1 MTGLMGRGSQPTR
14 TGNGPESFQAES
26 WTTRQLAEFLSVVS
40 SFTDEQDALQGCVE
54 RAAAAIGTEI
64 AALIREGTVA
74 ASVGFPPGEEPI
86 ADLVEASGDLRFE
99 RSLGD
104 LGLCTGM
111 CSLVGEEGT
120 LLVARTR
127 GEDFSKEELDLLR
140 GMGRILALAL
150 RSIRLIGELR
160 ERQTLLERLTLLQR
174 SIASRADIEDVLD
187 AIVTGASEL
196 LGDELVDLSL
206 IDPDDPSVL
215 EVVASVGYPPE
226 LLDRFRRTPVEIG
239 VAGHAVTEKRPIVV
253 EDYGADP
260 RRMPDVVV
268 DGLRAVISAPVY
280 QRGELVGALSLGTRR
295 PGRRYS
301 EIERDAVLAFAEHAG
316 LALNDAKAAEETAHQ
331 AFHDPLTG
339 LANRALFV
347 DRLAQARTR
356 AETAGDSVGVLF
368 ADLDG
373 FKTVND
379 SLGHAAGD
387 QLLIIVGQRLAA
399 VVGATDTV
407 ARFGGDEFAILV
419 EDVRQPI
426 EIARIARL
434 ALDAIERVIEVEG
447 REVFITGSIGIAVGL
462 EKPEDLLRNADLAMY
477 EAKGQGKG
485 RYEIF
490 QRHMHEALAQRL
502 ELELDL
508 KRAADRE
515 EFVLHFQPVVE
526 METASVVGVE
536 ALIRWMH
543 PSEGLIMPD
552 NFIPIAEESGQIHA
566 LGRWVLWEACRRVVE
581 WEDAYGELG
590 LSVNI
595 SGAQLRQASLVR
607 EVAEI
612 LEATGLEPRRL
623 TLEVTES
630 VLMEVSSSNTERL
643 DALKKLGV
651 QLAVDDFGTG
661 LLLAAVSEALPLRLA
676 EDRQAVRRR
685 RRQLGCTG
693 ANRTGHHRPGPQP
706 RDRRDRG
713 GDRIQAADRVAR
725 GTRLPQR
732 PGLPLLAASPGRGD
746 LRLSRRKVGRAL
758 ADRPPLAQGAEPSR
772 HSHPSAD
779 AS

>member
-1 MTGLMGRGSQPTR
+1 MGSGTHQTR
-14 TGNGPESFQAES
+14 VGDGPEDFPAES
-26 WTTRQLAEFLSVVS
+26 WATRQLAEFLSVVS
-40 SFTDEQDALQGCVE
+40 SFTDERDALQACVE
-54 RAAAAIGTEI
+54 RAAAAIGTEV
-64 AALIREGTVA
+64 AVLIREGRVA
-74 ASVGFPPGEEPI
+74 ASIGFRPGSEPV
-86 ADLVEASGDLRFE
+86 ADLVAASGDLRFE
-99 RSLGD
+99 RRLGD

-120 LLVARTR
+120 LLVARPGR
-127 GEDFSKEELDLLR
+127 EDFSKQELDLLR
-140 GMGRILALAL
+140 GMGRVLALAL
-150 RSIRLIGELR
+150 RSLRLIGELR

-187 AIVTGASEL
+187 AIVSGASEL

-206 IDPDDPSVL
+206 IDPEDPSVL
-215 EVVASVGYPPE
+215 EVVASIGYPPE
-226 LLDRFRRTPVEIG
+226 LLAQIRRTPVEVGI
-239 VAGHAVTEKRPIVV
+239 AGHAVTERRPIAV

-268 DGLRAVISAPVY
+268 DGLRALISAPVY

-295 PGRRYS
+295 AGRRYS

-356 AETAGDSVGVLF
+356 ASAAGDSVGVLF

-387 QLLIIVGQRLAA
+387 QLLIIVGQRLAS
-399 VVGATDTV
+399 VVGPTDTV

-426 EIARIARL
+426 ELARMARM
-434 ALDAIERVIEVEG
+434 ALDALERVIEVEG
-447 REVFITGSIGIAVGL
+447 REVFITASVGIAVGL

-508 KRAADRE
+508 KRAADRDQ
-515 EFVLHFQPVVE
+515 FVLHFQPIVE
-526 METASVVGVE
+526 LETARVVGME

-543 PSEGLIMPD
+543 PSQGLILPD
-552 NFIPIAEESGQIHA
+552 RFIPIAEESGQIHA
-566 LGRWVLWEACRRVVE
+566 LGRWVLWEACQRVVE
-581 WEDAYGELG
+581 WQDEYGSLG

-607 EVAEI
+607 EVSET
-612 LEATGLEPRRL
+612 LEATGLEPERL
-623 TLEVTES
+623 TLEITET
-630 VLMEVSSSNTERL
+630 VLMDVSSSNTERL
-643 DALKKLGV
+643 DALKALGI

-661 LLLAAVSEALPLRLA
+661 YSSLQYLKRFPFDWLKIAKPFVDGVQASDAQARIARAIVGLAHSLEIEVIAEGIESSRQAAVLE
-676 EDRQAVRRR
+676 E
-685 RRQLGCTG
+685 LGC
-693 ANRTGHHRPGPQP
+693 
-706 RDRRDRG
+706 
-713 GDRIQAADRVAR
+713 
-725 GTRLPQR
+725 
-732 PGLPLLAASPGRGD
+732 
-746 LRLSRRKVGRAL
+746 LSGQGFHYS
-758 ADRPPLAQGAEPSR
+758 PPLPAEEVAAYLATGIAAR
-772 HSHPSAD
+772 
-779 AS
+779 

>member
-1 MTGLMGRGSQPTR
+1 MGRGTQQRPT
-14 TGNGPESFQAES
+14 GDGPEGFGAES

-40 SFTDEQDALQGCVE
+40 SFTDERDALHGCVE
-54 RAAAAIGTEI
+54 RAAAAIGTEV
-64 AALIREGTVA
+64 AALIQDGKVA
-74 ASVGFPPGEEPI
+74 ASVGFPEGAEPVI
-86 ADLVEASGDLRFE
+86 DLVEASGDLRFE
-99 RSLGD
+99 RKLGE

-120 LLVARTR
+120 LLVARTGR
-127 GEDFSKEELDLLR
+127 VDFSKEELDLLR
-140 GMGRILALAL
+140 GMGRVLALAL
-150 RSIRLIGELR
+150 RSIRLIGQLR

-174 SIASRADIEDVLD
+174 SIASRADLEDVLD

-206 IDPDDPSVL
+206 IDPEDPSVL

-226 LLDRFRRTPVEIG
+226 LLEHIRRTPVEVGI
-239 VAGHAVTEKRPIVV
+239 AGHAVTERRPIAV
-253 EDYGADP
+253 EDYGTDP

-268 DGLRAVISAPVY
+268 EGLRAVISAPVY

-295 PGRRYS
+295 RGRRYS
-301 EIERDAVLAFAEHAG
+301 EIEREAVIAFAEHAG

-356 AETAGDSVGVLF
+356 ASAVGDSVGVLF

-387 QLLIIVGQRLAA
+387 QLLIIVGQRLAS

-407 ARFGGDEFAILV
+407 ARFGGDEFAILA

-426 EIARIARL
+426 EIARMARL
-434 ALDAIERVIEVEG
+434 ALEALERVIEVEG
-447 REVFITGSIGIAVGL
+447 REVFITASIGIAVGL
-462 EKPEDLLRNADLAMY
+462 DEPEDLLRNADLAMY

-490 QRHMHEALAQRL
+490 QSHMHEALAQRL

-508 KRAADRE
+508 KRAADRDQ
-515 EFVLHFQPVVE
+515 FVLHFQPIVE
-526 METASVVGVE
+526 METSTAVGVE

-543 PSEGLIMPD
+543 PTQGLILPD
-552 NFIPIAEESGQIHA
+552 RFIPIAEESGQIHA
-566 LGRWVLWEACRRVVE
+566 LGRWVLWEACQRVVE
-581 WEDAYGELG
+581 WEDTYGMLG
-590 LSVNI
+590 LNVNI
-595 SGAQLRQASLVR
+595 SGAQLSQASLVR

-612 LEATGLEPRRL
+612 LEATGLEPDRL
-623 TLEVTES
+623 TLEITES

-661 LLLAAVSEALPLRLA
+661 YSSLQYLKRFPFDWLKIAKPFVDGVEDSDSQARIAQAIIDLAHSLEIEVIAEGVESKRQAAVLGEVGCLNGQGFHFSPPLPAEEISDYLAARSP
-676 EDRQAVRRR
+676 
-685 RRQLGCTG
+685 
-693 ANRTGHHRPGPQP
+693 
-706 RDRRDRG
+706 
-713 GDRIQAADRVAR
+713 AR
-725 GTRLPQR
+725 
-732 PGLPLLAASPGRGD
+732 
-746 LRLSRRKVGRAL
+746 
-758 ADRPPLAQGAEPSR
+758 
-772 HSHPSAD
+772 
-779 AS
+779 

>member
-1 MTGLMGRGSQPTR
+1 MGRGTQQRPI
-14 TGNGPESFQAES
+14 GADPGAFGAES

-40 SFTDEQDALQGCVE
+40 SFTSERDALQGCVR
-54 RAAAAIGTEI
+54 RAAGAIGTEV
-64 AALIREGTVA
+64 AALIQEGKVA
-74 ASVGFPPGEEPI
+74 ASVGFPAGAEPV

-99 RSLGD
+99 RDLGE

-120 LLVARTR
+120 LLVARTGR
-127 GEDFSKEELDLLR
+127 VDFSKDELDLLR
-140 GMGRILALAL
+140 GMGRVLALAL
-150 RSIRLIGELR
+150 RSIRLIGQLR

-174 SIASRADIEDVLD
+174 SIASRADIEEVLN

-206 IDPDDPSVL
+206 LDPEDPSVL

-226 LLDRFRRTPVEIG
+226 LLDQIRRTPVQVGI
-239 VAGHAVTEKRPIVV
+239 AGHAVSERRPIVV
-253 EDYGADP
+253 EDYGTDP

-356 AETAGDSVGVLF
+356 ASAVGDSVGVLF

-387 QLLIIVGQRLAA
+387 QLLIIVGQRLAS
-399 VVGATDTV
+399 VVGPTDTV

-426 EIARIARL
+426 EIARMARL
-434 ALDAIERVIEVEG
+434 ALDGLERVIDVEG
-447 REVFITGSIGIAVGL
+447 REVFITASIGIAVGL
-462 EKPEDLLRNADLAMY
+462 DEPEDLLRNADLAMY

-490 QRHMHEALAQRL
+490 QSHMHEALAQRL

-508 KRAADRE
+508 KRAADRDQ
-515 EFVLHFQPVVE
+515 FVLHFQPIVE
-526 METASVVGVE
+526 METSTAIGVE

-543 PSEGLIMPD
+543 PTQGLILPD
-552 NFIPIAEESGQIHA
+552 RFIPIAEESGQIHA

-581 WEDAYGELG
+581 WEDAYGSLG
-590 LSVNI
+590 LNVNI

-612 LEATGLEPRRL
+612 LEATGLEPDRL
-623 TLEVTES
+623 TLEITES

-661 LLLAAVSEALPLRLA
+661 YSSLQYLKRFPFDWLKIAKPFVDGVEDSDSQARIARAIVDLAHSLEIEVIAEGVESRRQAAV
-676 EDRQAVRRR
+676 
-685 RRQLGCTG
+685 LGE
-693 ANRTGHHRPGPQP
+693 
-706 RDRRDRG
+706 
-713 GDRIQAADRVAR
+713 
-725 GTRLPQR
+725 
-732 PGLPLLAASPGRGD
+732 
-746 LRLSRRKVGRAL
+746 VGCL
-758 ADRPPLAQGAEPSR
+758 NGQGFHYSPPLPAEEI
-772 HSHPSAD
+772 AD
-779 AS
+779 HLVTRTPMR

>member
-1 MTGLMGRGSQPTR
+1 MGRGTQQRRP
-14 TGNGPESFQAES
+14 GEAPEGFQAES

-40 SFTDEQDALQGCVE
+40 AFTDERAALQGCVE
-54 RAAAAIGTEI
+54 RAAAAIG
-64 AALIREGTVA
+64 ADVAVLIREGRVA
-74 ASVGFPPGEEPI
+74 ASIGFPQEEKPV
-86 ADLVEASGDLRFE
+86 ADVVEASGDLRFE
-99 RSLGD
+99 RVLGD
-104 LGLCTGM
+104 LGTCTGI

-120 LLVARTR
+120 LLVARI
-127 GEDFSKEELDLLR
+127 GLIDFSKEELDLLR
-140 GMGRILALAL
+140 GMGRVLALAL

-174 SIASRADIEDVLD
+174 SIASRADIEDVLN

-196 LGDELVDLSL
+196 LGDEMVDLSL
-206 IDPDDPSVL
+206 IDPEDPTVL
-215 EVVASVGYPPE
+215 EIVASVGYPPE
-226 LLDRFRRTPVEIG
+226 LLDQIRRTPVEIG
-239 VAGHAVTEKRPIVV
+239 VAGHAVTQRRPIVV

-280 QRGELVGALSLGTRR
+280 QRGELVGALSLGTREA
-295 PGRRYS
+295 GRRYS

-316 LALNDAKAAEETAHQ
+316 LALNDAKAAAETAHQ

-347 DRLAQARTR
+347 DRLAQSRIR
-356 AETAGDSVGVLF
+356 AAAAGDAVGVLF

-387 QLLIIVGQRLAA
+387 QLLIIAGQRLAS

-426 EIARIARL
+426 ELARMARQ
-434 ALDAIERVIEVEG
+434 ALSSLERVVEVEG
-447 REVFITGSIGIAVGL
+447 REVFITASIGIAVGL
-462 EKPEDLLRNADLAMY
+462 EEPSDLLRNADLAMY

-502 ELELDL
+502 DLELDL

-515 EFVLHFQPVVE
+515 EFVLHFQPIVE
-526 METASVVGVE
+526 IDSAAVVGVE

-543 PSEGLIMPD
+543 PTQGLILPD
-552 NFIPIAEESGQIHA
+552 RFIPIAEESGQIHA
-566 LGRWVLWEACRRVVE
+566 LGRWVLWEACRQVVE
-581 WEDAYGELG
+581 WEDTHGELR
-590 LSVNI
+590 LNVNI

-612 LEATGLEPRRL
+612 LEATGLEPERL

-643 DALKKLGV
+643 DALKKIGV

-661 LLLAAVSEALPLRLA
+661 YSSLQYLKRLPFDWLKIAKPFVDGVGDSDAQARIARAIVDLAHSLEIEVVA
-676 EDRQAVRRR
+676 EGIESRRQAVALGE
-685 RRQLGCTG
+685 LGCFNG
-693 ANRTGHHRPGPQP
+693 QGFHFSPP
-706 RDRRDRG
+706 
-713 GDRIQAADRVAR
+713 
-725 GTRLPQR
+725 LPA
-732 PGLPLLAASPGRGD
+732 GEISAHLGASPAAR
-746 LRLSRRKVGRAL
+746 
-758 ADRPPLAQGAEPSR
+758 
-772 HSHPSAD
+772 
-779 AS
+779 

>member
-1 MTGLMGRGSQPTR
+1 MGRGNNQRRSA
-14 TGNGPESFQAES
+14 GGVENFQAES

-40 SFTDEQDALQGCVE
+40 SFTDERDALQGCVE
-54 RAAAAIGTEI
+54 RAAAAIGTEL
-64 AALIREGTVA
+64 AVLIREGKVA
-74 ASVGFPPGEEPI
+74 AQVGFPSGKEPV

-99 RSLGD
+99 RKLGD
-104 LGLCTGM
+104 LGVCTGM

-120 LLVARTR
+120 LLVARTG
-127 GEDFSKEELDLLR
+127 GEDFTKEELDLLR
-140 GMGRILALAL
+140 GMGRVLGLAL

-174 SIASRADIEDVLD
+174 SIASRADIEEVLH

-206 IDPDDPSVL
+206 IDPEDPSVL

-226 LLDRFRRTPVEIG
+226 LLGQIRRTPVEVGI
-239 VAGHAVTEKRPIVV
+239 AGHAVTERRPIVV

-260 RRMPDVVV
+260 RRIPDVAGG
-268 DGLRAVISAPVY
+268 GLRAVISAPVY

-295 PGRRYS
+295 SGRRYS
-301 EIERDAVLAFAEHAG
+301 EIEREAVLAFAEHAG

-356 AETAGDSVGVLF
+356 AAAAGDAVGILF

-373 FKTVND
+373 FKNVND

-387 QLLIIVGQRLAA
+387 QLLIIVGQRLAS
-399 VVGATDTV
+399 VVGPTDTV

-426 EIARIARL
+426 ELARMARM
-434 ALDAIERVIEVEG
+434 ALDGIERVIDVEG
-447 REVFITGSIGIAVGL
+447 REVFITASIGIAVGL
-462 EKPEDLLRNADLAMY
+462 EGPDDLLRNADMAMY

-508 KRAADRE
+508 KRAADRDQ
-515 EFVLHFQPVVE
+515 FVLHFQPIVE
-526 METASVVGVE
+526 MDTPMVIGVE

-543 PSEGLIMPD
+543 PAQGLILPD
-552 NFIPIAEESGQIHA
+552 RFIPIAEESGQIHP
-566 LGRWVLWEACRRVVE
+566 LGRWVLWEACRQVVE
-581 WEDAYGELG
+581 WEDAYGGLG
-590 LSVNI
+590 LNVNI

-607 EVAEI
+607 EVAET
-612 LEATGLEPRRL
+612 LEATGLEPDRL
-623 TLEVTES
+623 TLEITES

-643 DALKKLGV
+643 DALKRLGV

-661 LLLAAVSEALPLRLA
+661 YSSLQYLKRFPFDWLKIAKPFVDGVDGSDSQARIARAIVDLAHSLEIEVIAEGIESRRQAAV
-676 EDRQAVRRR
+676 
-685 RRQLGCTG
+685 LGE
-693 ANRTGHHRPGPQP
+693 
-706 RDRRDRG
+706 
-713 GDRIQAADRVAR
+713 
-725 GTRLPQR
+725 
-732 PGLPLLAASPGRGD
+732 
-746 LRLSRRKVGRAL
+746 VGCL
-758 ADRPPLAQGAEPSR
+758 NGQGFHYSPPLPADEV
-772 HSHPSAD
+772 SAYI
-779 AS
+779 ATRAPAR

>member
-1 MTGLMGRGSQPTR
+1 MGSR
-14 TGNGPESFQAES
+14 THQRRIGAGPESFQAES

-40 SFTDEQDALQGCVE
+40 SFTDERDALQGCVE
-54 RAAAAIGTEI
+54 RAAAAIGTDV
-64 AALIREGTVA
+64 AALIRQGKVA
-74 ASVGFPPGEEPI
+74 ASIGFKPGSEPV

-99 RSLGD
+99 RRLGD
-104 LGLCTGM
+104 LGVCTGM

-120 LLVARTR
+120 LLVARV
-127 GEDFSKEELDLLR
+127 GQQSFSKEELDLLR

-150 RSIRLIGELR
+150 RSIRLIGELK

-174 SIASRADIEDVLD
+174 SIASRAQLEEVLH
-187 AIVTGASEL
+187 AIVKGASEL

-206 IDPDDPSVL
+206 IDPEDPSVL
-215 EVVASVGYPPE
+215 EVVASVGYSPQALEE
-226 LLDRFRRTPVEIG
+226 LRRTPLGAGI
-239 VAGHAVTEKRPIVV
+239 AGHAVTEMRPIVV

-260 RRMPDVVV
+260 RRLPETSV

-295 PGRRYS
+295 AGRRYS

-347 DRLAQARTR
+347 DRLSQARTR
-356 AETAGDSVGVLF
+356 AAAAGDSVGVLF
-368 ADLDG
+368 IDLDG

-379 SLGHAAGD
+379 GLGHAAGD
-387 QLLIIVGQRLAA
+387 QLLIIVGQRLASL
-399 VVGATDTV
+399 VGPTDTV

-426 EIARIARL
+426 ELARIARR
-434 ALDAIERVIEVEG
+434 ALDALERVIEVEG
-447 REVFITGSIGIAVGL
+447 REVFISGSIGIAVGV
-462 EKPEDLLRNADLAMY
+462 EGPEDLLRNADLAMY

-508 KRAADRE
+508 KRAADRD

-526 METASVVGVE
+526 LETGTAVGVE

-543 PSEGLIMPD
+543 PTQGLIPPEK
-552 NFIPIAEESGQIHA
+552 FIPIAEESGQIHA
-566 LGRWVLWEACRRVVE
+566 LGRWVLWEACQQVVE
-581 WEDAYGELG
+581 WEGTYGR
-590 LSVNI
+590 LSLNVNI
-595 SGAQLRQASLVR
+595 SSAQLGQASLVR
-607 EVAEI
+607 EVSEI
-612 LEATGLEPRRL
+612 LDATGLEPDRL
-623 TLEVTES
+623 ILEITET

-643 DALKKLGV
+643 DALKGLGV

-661 LLLAAVSEALPLRLA
+661 YSSLTYLKRFPFAWLKIAKPFVDGVEDSDAQARIARAIVDLAHSLEIEVIAEGIESRRQAAVLGE
-676 EDRQAVRRR
+676 
-685 RRQLGCTG
+685 LGC
-693 ANRTGHHRPGPQP
+693 
-706 RDRRDRG
+706 
-713 GDRIQAADRVAR
+713 
-725 GTRLPQR
+725 
-732 PGLPLLAASPGRGD
+732 
-746 LRLSRRKVGRAL
+746 LSGQGFHYS
-758 ADRPPLAQGAEPSR
+758 PPLP
-772 HSHPSAD
+772 AD
-779 AS
+779 EIADYLATRAVAL

>member
-1 MTGLMGRGSQPTR
+1 MGRGIQQRPI
-14 TGNGPESFQAES
+14 GDGPRGFQTES

-40 SFTDEQDALQGCVE
+40 SFTDERDALQGCVE
-54 RAAAAIGTEI
+54 RAAAAIGTDV
-64 AALIREGTVA
+64 AALIRDGKVA
-74 ASVGFPPGEEPI
+74 ASIGFPAGAEPV

-99 RSLGD
+99 RELGE

-120 LLVARTR
+120 LLVARTGR
-127 GEDFSKEELDLLR
+127 VDFSKEELDLLR
-140 GMGRILALAL
+140 GMGRVLALAL
-150 RSIRLIGELR
+150 RSIRLIGQLR

-187 AIVTGASEL
+187 AIVSGASEL

-206 IDPDDPSVL
+206 LDPEDPSVL
-215 EVVASVGYPPE
+215 EVAASVGYPPE
-226 LLDRFRRTPVEIG
+226 LLNQIRRTSVEVGI
-239 VAGHAVTEKRPIVV
+239 AGHAVAEQRPIVV
-253 EDYGADP
+253 EDYGTDP

-280 QRGELVGALSLGTRR
+280 QRGELVGALSVGTRR

-316 LALNDAKAAEETAHQ
+316 LALNDARAAEETAHQ

-339 LANRALFV
+339 LANRALFL

-356 AETAGDSVGVLF
+356 ASAAGDSVGVLF

-399 VVGATDTV
+399 VVGPTDTV

-426 EIARIARL
+426 ELARIARR
-434 ALDAIERVIEVEG
+434 ALDALERVIDVEG
-447 REVFITGSIGIAVGL
+447 REVFITASIGVAVGL
-462 EKPEDLLRNADLAMY
+462 EETEDLLRNADLAMY

-508 KRAADRE
+508 KRAADRDQ
-515 EFVLHFQPVVE
+515 FLLHFQPIVE
-526 METASVVGVE
+526 METSTAIGVE

-543 PSEGLIMPD
+543 PTQGLILPD
-552 NFIPIAEESGQIHA
+552 RFIPIAEESGQVHA
-566 LGRWVLWEACRRVVE
+566 LGRWVLWEACKQVVE
-581 WEDAYGELG
+581 WEDTYGRLG
-590 LSVNI
+590 LNVNI

-612 LEATGLEPRRL
+612 LEATGLEPDRL

-661 LLLAAVSEALPLRLA
+661 YSSLQYLKRFPFDWLKIAKPFVDGVESSDSQARIARAIIDLAHSLEIEVIAEGVESRRQAAVLGEIGCLNGQGFHYSPPLPVEEISA
-676 EDRQAVRRR
+676 Y
-685 RRQLGCTG
+685 
-693 ANRTGHHRPGPQP
+693 
-706 RDRRDRG
+706 
-713 GDRIQAADRVAR
+713 
-725 GTRLPQR
+725 
-732 PGLPLLAASPGRGD
+732 
-746 LRLSRRKVGRAL
+746 L
-758 ADRPPLAQGAEPSR
+758 ADR
-772 HSHPSAD
+772 SA
-779 AS
+779 AR

>member
-1 MTGLMGRGSQPTR
+1 VGGGLE
-14 TGNGPESFQAES
+14 NLQAES
-26 WTTRQLAEFLSVVS
+26 WTTRQLAEFLSIVS
-40 SFTDEQDALQGCVE
+40 SFTDESDALQGCVE
-54 RAAAAIGTEI
+54 RAAAAIGTEV
-64 AALIREGTVA
+64 AALLREGKVA
-74 ASVGFPPGEEPI
+74 ASVGFAQDAVPVT
-86 ADLVEASGDLRFE
+86 DLLEASGDLRFE
-99 RSLGD
+99 RTLGE
-104 LGLCTGM
+104 LGVCTGM

-120 LLVARTR
+120 LLVARTGR
-127 GEDFSKEELDLLR
+127 VDFSKEELDLLR

-160 ERQTLLERLTLLQR
+160 ERQILLERLTLLQR

-187 AIVTGASEL
+187 AIVSGASEL

-206 IDPDDPSVL
+206 IDPEDPTVL

-226 LLDRFRRTPVEIG
+226 LLDQIRLTPVEVGI
-239 VAGHAVTEKRPIVV
+239 AGHAVTERRPIVV
-253 EDYGADP
+253 EDYGMDP

-268 DGLRAVISAPVY
+268 GGLRAVISAPVY

-295 PGRRYS
+295 AGRRYT
-301 EIERDAVLAFAEHAG
+301 EMERDAVLAFAEHAG

-347 DRLAQARTR
+347 DRLAQSRTR
-356 AETAGDSVGVLF
+356 ASAAGDSVGVLF

-387 QLLIIVGQRLAA
+387 QLLIIVGQRLAS
-399 VVGATDTV
+399 VVGPTDTV

-426 EIARIARL
+426 ELARTARL
-434 ALDAIERVIEVEG
+434 ALDALERVIDVEG
-447 REVFITGSIGIAVGL
+447 RQVFITASIGIAVGL
-462 EKPEDLLRNADLAMY
+462 EEPDDLLRNADLAMY

-508 KRAADRE
+508 KRAADRDQ
-515 EFVLHFQPVVE
+515 FVLHFQPIVE
-526 METASVVGVE
+526 MEEGKVVGVE

-543 PSEGLIMPD
+543 PGQGLILPD
-552 NFIPIAEESGQIHA
+552 QFIPIAEESGQIHA
-566 LGRWVLWEACRRVVE
+566 LGRWVLWEACQRVVE
-581 WEDAYGELG
+581 WEDEYGRLG
-590 LSVNI
+590 LNVNI

-612 LEATGLEPRRL
+612 LDATGLEPDRL
-623 TLEVTES
+623 TLEITES

-661 LLLAAVSEALPLRLA
+661 YSSLQYLKRFPFDWLKIAKPFVDGVEASDSQARIARAIVDLAHSLEIEVIA
-676 EDRQAVRRR
+676 EGIES
-685 RRQLGCTG
+685 RRQSTVLGDLGCLNG
-693 ANRTGHHRPGPQP
+693 QGFHYSPPLPAEEV
-706 RDRRDRG
+706 
-713 GDRIQAADRVAR
+713 AAYMAAGSVAR
-725 GTRLPQR
+725 
-732 PGLPLLAASPGRGD
+732 
-746 LRLSRRKVGRAL
+746 
-758 ADRPPLAQGAEPSR
+758 
-772 HSHPSAD
+772 
-779 AS
+779 